1 MPGASA
7 NNAVYSDSDSVAD
20 TERWSYIFQRSH
32 TANRQ
37 QQHYHPPISRTLI
50 LAFVFSILK
59 QFHFFLFIL
68 SVDIVCL
75 QESPLISAFYTLA
88 LVHWVEFH

>member
-1 MPGASA
+1 MPVASA
-7 NNAVYSDSDSVAD
+7 NNAVYRDSDSVAD

-32 TANRQ
+32 TASRQ
-37 QQHYHPPISRTLI
+37 QQQYHPPISKTLI

-59 QFHFFLFIL
+59 QFHFFFLF
-68 SVDIVCL
+68 VDIVCL

-88 LVHWVEFH
+88 LEFH